1 MSEEWSIVV
10 GIDEEPAS
18 RLALDWAIDLAHGR
32 PVRLRLVHAVDV
44 LMPESADA
52 ERILAE
58 AAHRVEETAP
68 GCPMDTVVADG
79 PIPDALLRHAE
90 GADLLVIG
98 SHRTRRWRSILTGDV
113 PGRMARAERC
123 AVVVVPDDWAP
134 HPGGD
139 VVVGVADDDSSRE
152 AIERAAEFAEVDGA
166 ALRLVHGW
174 SPILPGDPAL
184 PPPVD
189 LETLHRDRLDDA
201 LDAVRGGHPDLR
213 VHGAL
218 LPGDAAHGLIQA
230 SRTPELIVV
239 GSHRHGVLAGAL
251 LGSVARRL
259 LRESRTPLCIVPAG
273 PDDAGAALVR

>member
-1 MSEEWSIVV
+1 MSEQWNIVV

-18 RLALDWAIDLAHGR
+18 RLALDWAIDRAHR
-32 PVRLRLVHAVDV
+32 QPMRLRLVHAVDV
-44 LMPESADA
+44 LMPDSADA
-52 ERILAE
+52 ERILA
-58 AAHRVEETAP
+58 ATARRVEEAAP
-68 GCPMDTVVADG
+68 GCPVDTVVADG

-98 SHRTRRWRSILTGDV
+98 SHRSHRWRSILTGDV

-123 AVVVVPDDWAP
+123 AVVVVPDDWSP
-134 HPGGD
+134 HPRGEI
-139 VVVGVADDDSSRE
+139 VVGVADDESSR
-152 AIERAAEFAEVDGA
+152 AAVEQAAAFAATDDAV
-166 ALRLVHGW
+166 LRLVHAW

-189 LETLHRDRLDDA
+189 LETLHRDRLDEA
-201 LDAVRGGHPDLR
+201 LDAVRGRHPDLR

-259 LRESRTPLCIVPAG
+259 LHESRTPVCIVPAESRAST
-273 PDDAGAALVR
+273 DA